1 MPGYALIR
9 NPSKVIIY
17 DCPKRN
23 LSAKQVRQILGC
35 DLVIN
40 GGLYNLSTGKPVCH
54 LRIDGKTLATED
66 WTRPGLG
73 WDTGS
78 VDVRM
83 MEANDMMQ
91 VDNFIDCV
99 DLVWNEQARDLT
111 DPGELGGS
119 RGRTV
124 WGTMPDGSLMAWV
137 SSDNDY
143 ANRHTVEEVQSIT
156 LSMGVKDAMMNDTGS
171 SSQLSST
178 SQEIPSSNGRCTRN
192 YICFWGDV
200 EIYNTVDN
208 FNAAYNKQPEENEGK
223 EDVVMSDDKISVQL
237 WTKSDAVKNGSLTP
251 KGIMVHSTATPG
263 VNAQTFHD
271 RWDRRGVGASVH
283 FFVDDKDIIQCLPL
297 NKKAGHAG
305 GSANSTHLS
314 FEMCEPKGI
323 KYNSSGSAIM
333 SYNPPA
339 GYFKGIWDNAVWLCA
354 KLCKDYGFDP
364 LNKNQLLCH
373 SEGYSKGIATNH
385 ADVMHWFPKEGLDMN
400 DFRAA
405 VKALMEKPEPEP
417 ETPTTTTLYKVQVG
431 AFKNKSYA
439 EALEKELQGKG
450 YTTYLV
456 EKDGYYKVQ
465 LGAFAKPAN
474 AQNLANEL
482 ESKGYQ
488 TYIVVVES

>member
-1 MPGYALIR
+1 MATYALVR
-9 NPSKVIIY
+9 NPRKVAIY

-23 LSAKQVRQILGC
+23 YSAAQVRALTGC
-35 DLVIN
+35 DLAIN
-40 GGLYNLSTGKPVCH
+40 GGLYELDTGKLVCH
-54 LRIDGKTLATED
+54 LRIDGQTLATEE

-73 WDTGS
+73 WNTGTA
-78 VDVRM
+78 DVRM
-83 MEANDMMQ
+83 LEARDMAK

-99 DLVWNEQARDLT
+99 DLTWDGEKRALT

-137 SSDNDY
+137 SADNDY
-143 ANRHTVEEVQSIT
+143 ANRRTVDEVQET
-156 LSMGVKDAMMNDTGS
+156 TYGMGVWDSMMNDTGS
-171 SSQLSST
+171 SSQLSAAGL
-178 SQEIPSSNGRCTRN
+178 EVPSSNGRCVRN

-200 EIYNTVDN
+200 ELYDT
-208 FNAAYNKQPEENEGK
+208 PEDFVAGYASGGK
-223 EDVVMSDDKISVQL
+223 ENPEMSDNRISVQL
-237 WTKSDAVKNGSLTP
+237 WTKSDALKNGALNP

-263 VNAQTFHD
+263 VDAQTFHD
-271 RWDRRGVGASVH
+271 RWDRSGVGASVH
-283 FFVDDKDIIQCLPL
+283 FFVDDQDIIQCLPL

-305 GSANSTHLS
+305 GSANSTHIA
-314 FEMCEPKGI
+314 FEICEPSGI
-323 KYNSSGSAIM
+323 RYNSSGSAIT
-333 SYNPPA
+333 SYNPPV

-354 KLCKDYGFDP
+354 YLCKEYGFDP

-417 ETPTTTTLYKVQVG
+417 ETPTTKTLYKVQVG